1 MKREHLAVLALGSNL
16 GDRLASL
23 QNALDALRAAPG
35 VALRGVS
42 PVYETDAVGG
52 PDQPRYLNAV
62 LVVRTSLDPHAL
74 LAQAHAVEQQLGR
87 TRDVRWGPRTIDV
100 DLIAVD
106 DQILADPLVTLP
118 HPRAHE
124 RAFVLA
130 PWQDVDPSA
139 VVPGH
144 GPVAELLHHV
154 DTRGVRRRDDLG
166 LAVPA

>member
-1 MKREHLAVLALGSNL
+1 MKSEHSAVLALGSNL

-23 QNALDALRAAPG
+23 QDALDALRAAPG
-35 VALRGVS
+35 VAVRAVS

-74 LAQAHAVEQQLGR
+74 LAHAHTVEQQLGR
-87 TRDVRWGPRTIDV
+87 TRDVRWGPRTIDI
-100 DLIAVD
+100 DLIAVGD
-106 DQILADPLVTLP
+106 HVLDDPLLTLP
-118 HPRAHE
+118 HPRAHQ

-130 PWQDVDPSA
+130 PWRDIEPAA

-144 GPVAELLHHV
+144 GSVAELLQHAE
-154 DTRGVRRRDDLG
+154 TRGVRRRDDLA

>member
-1 MKREHLAVLALGSNL
+1 MKRDHSAVLALGSNL
-16 GDRLASL
+16 GDRLTAL
-23 QNALDALRAAPG
+23 QDALDALRAAPG
-35 VALRGVS
+35 VAVSGVS

-74 LAQAHAVEQQLGR
+74 LAQAHSVERQLGR
-87 TRDVRWGPRTIDV
+87 SRDVRWGPRTIDV

-106 DQILADPLVTLP
+106 DQILDDPLVTLP
-118 HPRAHE
+118 HPRVHL

-130 PWQDVDPSA
+130 PWRDVEPSA